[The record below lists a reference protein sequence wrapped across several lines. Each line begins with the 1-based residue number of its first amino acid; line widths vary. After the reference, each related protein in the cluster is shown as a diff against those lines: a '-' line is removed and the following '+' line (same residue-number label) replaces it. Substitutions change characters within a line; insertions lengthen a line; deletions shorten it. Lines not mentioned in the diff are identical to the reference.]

1 MFINNLLGQ
10 NENLSHRDIKNDL
23 GIMQLIP
30 GAICPYNKING
41 TGFFCIFFPHT
52 LTFFLQWAVNIFF
65 DLKVNVLKLTKLIQN
80 LSEKQELIKP
90 IAYCHKMFLS
100 STVFNVINM

>member
-1 MFINNLLGQ
+1 MRIYHIGASKMILVLC
-10 NENLSHRDIKNDL
+10 NLSLVLFVRTIRL
-23 GIMQLIP
+23 MER
-30 GAICPYNKING
+30 
-41 TGFFCIFFPHT
+41 GFFVFFFHT